1 MISSPAIP
9 VPDERRAI
17 AQRAL
22 AQIGTP
28 FRLHGRCADEAL
40 DCVGLVA
47 LAINVQQAT
56 PFYYSLRGD
65 FEYDVI
71 RFFDAANFHKCCAA
85 FLDGD
90 IVLVEASPRQLHLM
104 VAAKNG
110 FVHAHAGLRKITFTP
125 GPPLWPVIG
134 QWRLKQPLQGN

>member
-1 MISSPAIP
+1 MNGATIAQ
-9 VPDERRAI
+9 RAI

-28 FRLHGRCADEAL
+28 FRLHGRCAGEAL

-47 LAINVQQAT
+47 VAINVQEAT
-56 PFYYSLRGD
+56 PFNYSLRGD

-71 RFFDAANFHKCCAA
+71 RFFNAANFHKCCAA

-104 VAAKNG
+104 VAAKDG

-134 QWRLKQPLQGN
+134 QWRLQGV